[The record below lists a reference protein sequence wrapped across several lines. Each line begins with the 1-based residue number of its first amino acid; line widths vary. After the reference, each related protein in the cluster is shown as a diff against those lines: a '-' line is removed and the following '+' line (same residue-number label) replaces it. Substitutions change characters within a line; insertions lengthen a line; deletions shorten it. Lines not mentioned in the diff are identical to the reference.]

1 MAVKWLVCLYIDVL
15 PIQTTLRIWDC
26 LLYEGHKVIF
36 RVALALFGIRSERVR
51 DSKNLPDFVDA
62 LNHFHQDKR
71 VVNCH
76 HFMSVSYYAVNYYPE
91 VTFGYNGY
99 FWTFSYFIRSFR
111 LFSMKNFQNYR
122 RKNWT
127 NYETQI
133 RIIMMFFKQ
142 NQNVSSIGN
151 NINNPRRWRT
161 KTFSHRTVQFG
172 RQRTAGR
179 KTQPFR
185 SVGLPSP
192 RLQKYLC

>member
-1 MAVKWLVCLYIDVL
+1 MTVKWLVCLYIDVL

-51 DSKNLPDFVDA
+51 ESKNLPDFVDA

-76 HFMSVSYYAVNYYPE
+76 HFMSVSNYAVNNYAKVKVHFRSSSPVSGHFRTFYPGDYSR
-91 VTFGYNGY
+91 VQ
-99 FWTFSYFIRSFR
+99 FR
-111 LFSMKNFQNYR
+111 LFLMKNFQNYR

-142 NQNVSSIGN
+142 NQNVSSIG
-151 NINNPRRWRT
+151 R
-161 KTFSHRTVQFG
+161 
-172 RQRTAGR
+172 
-179 KTQPFR
+179 
-185 SVGLPSP
+185 
-192 RLQKYLC
+192 